1 MVCRWLPDGQ
11 NFISDSGNGIT
22 VRNLRGTIIHQWNS
36 DYLLDLAFTP
46 DGSKMVC
53 ADEKGK
59 LLVYSIKD
67 GFRELNHCQMSYAMT
82 SISVSKDSKYVLLS
96 SMAPEV
102 LLIDIEELKCLRSFK
117 GHAQQRDMMIRS
129 CFGGP
134 EENFVLSGSE
144 GIQNYKK

>member
-1 MVCRWLPDGQ
+1 MVCVDDKR
-11 NFISDSGNGIT
+11 
-22 VRNLRGTIIHQWNS
+22 
-36 DYLLDLAFTP
+36 
-46 DGSKMVC
+46 
-53 ADEKGK
+53 K

-67 GFRELNHCQMSYAMT
+67 GFRELNHCQMSYTMS

-102 LLIDIEELKCLRSFK
+102 LLLDIEELKCLRSFK
-117 GHAQQRDMMIRS
+117 GHAHEIGMIRS

-144 GIQNYKK
+144 GI

>member
-11 NFISDSGNGIT
+11 NFISGGGNGIT
-22 VRNLRGTIIHQWNS
+22 VRNLRGTVIHQWNS
-36 DYLLDLAFTP
+36 DHLLDLALTP
-46 DGSKMVC
+46 DGSRMVC
-53 ADEKGK
+53 VDKKRK

-67 GFRELNHCQMSYAMT
+67 GFRELNQCQMSYTMS

-96 SMAPEV
+96 SLAPEV
-102 LLIDIEELKCLRSFK
+102 LLLDIEELKCLRSFK
-117 GHAQQRDMMIRS
+117 GRANRISMIRS

-144 GIQNYKK
+144 GIQYYKK

>member
-11 NFISDSGNGIT
+11 NFISGGGNAIT
-22 VRNLRGTIIHQWNS
+22 VRNLRGTVIHQWNS
-36 DYLLDLAFTP
+36 DHLLDLAFNP

-53 ADEKGK
+53 VDDEGK

-67 GFRELNHCQMSYAMT
+67 GFRELNHCQMSYTLT

-102 LLIDIEELKCLRSFK
+102 LLLDIEEFKCLRSFK
-117 GHAQQRDMMIRS
+117 GQAQQIFMGRS

-134 EENFVLSGSE
+134 EENFVLSGSA